1 MPISDHTLTI
11 ASATPWSSARARLAG
26 LGAEARAAARDPAFL
41 VMGAL
46 LTGLVVVFTVLPI
59 GAVLVRSL
67 QTKEGALTW
76 ENFHEFFARRAYYRA
91 LINSLILSTA
101 SMILVTVTGFVL
113 AYLATRGPRVLR
125 GPLTFVSLLPFVAP
139 PFVFSVALIILGGR
153 RGIVTQ
159 FLGLDVSI
167 YGWPGVLLVQL
178 VSFLPIAFLLI
189 ENVLV
194 SLDPSLDDAADDL
207 GARPGRVLRTVTIP
221 LAWPGTVKAA
231 LLVFILA
238 IADFGNPMIIGG
250 GMSLLATDAYLLA
263 VGEQN
268 LRMASVLSL
277 FLVVPSLCLFAIHR
291 YLLRETR
298 VTTITGNLASSQS
311 RRSSPIILIPMLAV
325 AVAVGVVILALFGV
339 VFVGAFTETIGVR
352 NRFTLAHFASRFGLQ
367 YLWTSIR
374 MALSAGC
381 LAAIGG
387 TILAYILERKRMPG
401 RSGVEFLALL
411 GLSVP
416 GTVLGLGYLLAF
428 HNPPLALTGTLLI
441 MVVNTGFR
449 ELPAAMEAG
458 MSKLRQ
464 LDVALEEASADL
476 GVGPVGTFFKVVVP
490 NIGSAFMA
498 GLIYAFMTGMITV
511 SAIAFLVSPGANL
524 ASIYILQL
532 AEMGYLGEGCAVS
545 VMLIAIVFI
554 CVVTLKWIARRTGFD
569 IIRGR

>member
-1 MPISDHTLTI
+1 VPVSDQTLTV
-11 ASATPWSSARARLAG
+11 ATTTPWASARARLAG
-26 LGAEARAAARDPAFL
+26 LGAEARASARDPVFL
-41 VMGAL
+41 VVGAL
-46 LTGLVVVFTVLPI
+46 LTGLVIVFTVLPI
-59 GAVLVRSL
+59 GVVLGRSL
-67 QTKEGALTW
+67 QTKEGAFTW
-76 ENFHEFFARRAYYRA
+76 NNFLEFFSRRAYYRA
-91 LINSLILSTA
+91 LINSLILST
-101 SMILVTVTGFVL
+101 SSTLLVTATGFVL
-113 AYLATRGPRVLR
+113 AYLVTRGPRALR
-125 GPLTFVSLLPFVAP
+125 GPFTFVSLLPFVAP
-139 PFVFSVALIILGGR
+139 PFAFSVALIILAGR
-153 RGIVTQ
+153 RGILTQ
-159 FLGLDVSI
+159 LLGLNVSI
-167 YGWPGVLLVQL
+167 YGWPGVLVVQL

-194 SLDPSLDDAADDL
+194 SLDPSLEDAADDL
-207 GARPGRVLRTVTIP
+207 GAKPGRVLFTVTIP
-221 LAWPGTVKAA
+221 LAWPGTLKAA

-268 LRMASVLSL
+268 LRMASVLSV
-277 FLVVPSLCLFAIHR
+277 FLVIPSLFLFAIHR

-298 VTTITGNLASSQS
+298 VTTITGNLASSQP
-311 RRSSPIILIPMLAV
+311 RRSSPIILLPMLAAA
-325 AVAVGVVILALFGV
+325 AVVGLTILALFGV
-339 VFVGAFTETIGVR
+339 VFAGAFTEAIGPR
-352 NRFTLAHFASRFGLQ
+352 NNFTLAHFGSRFGLQ
-367 YLWTSIR
+367 YLWTSIK
-374 MALSAGC
+374 MGLAAGF

-387 TILAYILERKRMPG
+387 TVLAYILERKRIPG
-401 RSGVEFLALL
+401 RGGIEFLTLL

-428 HNPPLALTGTLLI
+428 HNPPVALTGTFLI
-441 MVVNTGFR
+441 LVLNTGFR

-464 LDVALEEASADL
+464 LDLAIEEASADL
-476 GVGPVGTFFKVVVP
+476 GVGPVGTFLKVVVP

-532 AEMGYLGEGCAVS
+532 AEMGYLGEGCAIS
-545 VMLIAIVFI
+545 VMLIAIVFA
-554 CVVTLKWIARRTGFD
+554 CVVMLKWIAHRTGFD

>member
-1 MPISDHTLTI
+1 MSDHTLTV
-11 ASATPWSSARARLAG
+11 ATTTPWASARARLAG
-26 LGAEARAAARDPAFL
+26 LGAEAQAAARDPAFL
-41 VMGAL
+41 AVGAL
-46 LTGLVVVFTVLPI
+46 LTGLVLVFTVLPI
-59 GAVLVRSL
+59 GTVLIRSF
-67 QTKEGALTW
+67 QTKEGMFTW
-76 ENFHEFFARRAYYRA
+76 ENFLEFFSRRAYYRA
-91 LINSLILSTA
+91 LINSLILSTL
-101 SMILVTVTGFVL
+101 SMVLVTTTGFVM

-125 GPLTFVSLLPFVAP
+125 GSFTFISLLPFVAP
-139 PFVFSVALIILGGR
+139 PFAFSVALIILGGR
-153 RGIVTQ
+153 RGFVTQ
-159 FLGLDVSI
+159 LLGLNVSI
-167 YGWPGVLLVQL
+167 YGWPGVLLVQV
-178 VSFLPIAFLLI
+178 VSFLPIAFLMI

-194 SLDPSLDDAADDL
+194 SLDPSLEDAADDL
-207 GARPGRVLRTVTIP
+207 GARPERILRTVTIP
-221 LAWPGTVKAA
+221 LAWPGTLKAA

-250 GMSLLATDAYLLA
+250 GMSLLATDAYSLA

-268 LRMASVLSL
+268 LRMASVLSVFLVIPSL
-277 FLVVPSLCLFAIHR
+277 FLFVIHR

-325 AVAVGVVILALFGV
+325 AAVVGLIILALFGV
-339 VFVGAFTETIGVR
+339 IFVGAFTEAIGVR
-352 NRFTLAHFASRFGLQ
+352 NRFTLAHFVSRFGLQ
-367 YLWTSIR
+367 YLWTSIK
-374 MALSAGC
+374 MALSAGF
-381 LAAIGG
+381 LAATGG
-387 TILAYILERKRMPG
+387 IVLAYILERKRLPG
-401 RSGVEFLALL
+401 RGAIEFLALL

-428 HNPPLALTGTLLI
+428 HNPPLVLTGTLLI

-476 GVGPVGTFFKVVVP
+476 GVGPVGTFLKVVVP

-554 CVVTLKWIARRTGFD
+554 CVVGLKWIARRTGFD

>member
-1 MPISDHTLTI
+1 MAVSDHSLTV
-11 ASATPWSSARARLAG
+11 SGLTPWASARAGLAR
-26 LGAEARAAARDPAFL
+26 LGAEGRAAARDPAFL
-41 VMGAL
+41 AVGTV

-59 GAVLVRSL
+59 GAVLARSL
-67 QTKEGALTW
+67 QTKEGGFTW
-76 ENFHEFFARRAYYRA
+76 NNFLEFFSRRAYYRA
-91 LINSLILSTA
+91 LINSLVLSTA
-101 SMILVTVTGFVL
+101 SMVLVTATGFVM
-113 AYLATRGPRVLR
+113 AYLATRGPRMLR

-159 FLGLDVSI
+159 FLGLNVSI
-167 YGWPGVLLVQL
+167 YGWPGVLMVQV

-194 SLDPSLDDAADDL
+194 SMDPSLEDAADDL
-207 GARPGRVLRTVTIP
+207 GARPGRILRTVTIP
-221 LAWPGTVKAA
+221 LAWPGTLKAA

-238 IADFGNPMIIGG
+238 IADFGNPMIVGG

-268 LRMASVLSL
+268 LRMASVLSA

-298 VTTITGNLASSQS
+298 VTTITGNLASSQL
-311 RRSSPIILIPMLAV
+311 RRSSPLVLLPMLAIAG
-325 AVAVGVVILALFGV
+325 AVILIILALFGV

-352 NRFTLAHFASRFGLQ
+352 NGFTLAHFVSRFGLQ
-367 YLWTSIR
+367 YLWTSVK
-374 MALSAGC
+374 MALSAGF

-387 TILAYILERKRMPG
+387 TVLAYILERKRLPG
-401 RSGVEFLALL
+401 RGIIEFLALL

-464 LDVALEEASADL
+464 LDVAIEEASADL
-476 GVGPVGTFFKVVVP
+476 GVGPVGTFLKVVVP

-545 VMLIAIVFI
+545 VMLIAIVFA
-554 CVVTLKWIARRTGFD
+554 CVVMLKWIARRTGFD

>member
-1 MPISDHTLTI
+1 MPVSDHTLTV
-11 ASATPWSSARARLAG
+11 ATTTPWVSARGRLAG
-26 LGAEARAAARDPAFL
+26 LGAEARAAARDPVFL
-41 VMGAL
+41 VVGAL
-46 LTGLVVVFTVLPI
+46 LTGLVIVFTVLPI
-59 GAVLVRSL
+59 GVVLVRSL
-67 QTKEGALTW
+67 QTKEGAFTW
-76 ENFHEFFARRAYYRA
+76 NNFLEFFSRRAYYRA
-91 LINSLILSTA
+91 LINSLILST
-101 SMILVTVTGFVL
+101 SSTLLVTATGFVL
-113 AYLATRGPRVLR
+113 AYLVTRGPRALR
-125 GPLTFVSLLPFVAP
+125 GPFTFVSLLPFVAP
-139 PFVFSVALIILGGR
+139 PFAFSVALIILAGR
-153 RGIVTQ
+153 RGILTQ
-159 FLGLDVSI
+159 FLGLNVSI
-167 YGWPGVLLVQL
+167 YGWPGVLVVQL

-194 SLDPSLDDAADDL
+194 SLDPSLEDAADDL
-207 GARPGRVLRTVTIP
+207 GARPGRVLFTVTIP
-221 LAWPGTVKAA
+221 LAWPGTLKAA

-268 LRMASVLSL
+268 LRMASVLSV
-277 FLVVPSLCLFAIHR
+277 FLVIPSLFLFAIHR
-291 YLLRETR
+291 YLLRESR

-311 RRSSPIILIPMLAV
+311 RRSSPIILLPMLAAA
-325 AVAVGVVILALFGV
+325 AVVGLAILALFGV
-339 VFVGAFTETIGVR
+339 VFAGAFTEAIGPR
-352 NRFTLAHFASRFGLQ
+352 NNFTLAHFGSRFGLQ
-367 YLWTSIR
+367 YLWTSIK
-374 MALSAGC
+374 MGLAAGF

-387 TILAYILERKRMPG
+387 TVLAYILERKRIPG
-401 RSGVEFLALL
+401 RGGIEFLTLL

-428 HNPPLALTGTLLI
+428 HNPPVALTGTFLI
-441 MVVNTGFR
+441 LVLNTGFR

-464 LDVALEEASADL
+464 LDLAIEEASADL
-476 GVGPVGTFFKVVVP
+476 GVGPVGTFLKVVVP

-545 VMLIAIVFI
+545 VMLIAIVFA
-554 CVVTLKWIARRTGFD
+554 CVVMLKWIAHRTGFD

>member
-1 MPISDHTLTI
+1 VPVSDQTLTI
-11 ASATPWSSARARLAG
+11 ATTTPWASARARLAG
-26 LGAEARAAARDPAFL
+26 LGAEARAAARDPVFL
-41 VMGAL
+41 VVGAL
-46 LTGLVVVFTVLPI
+46 LTGLVIVFTVLPI
-59 GAVLVRSL
+59 GVVLGRSL
-67 QTKEGALTW
+67 QTKEGAFTW
-76 ENFHEFFARRAYYRA
+76 NNFLEFFSRRAYYRA
-91 LINSLILSTA
+91 LINSLILST
-101 SMILVTVTGFVL
+101 SSTLLVTATGFVL
-113 AYLATRGPRVLR
+113 AYLVTRGPRTLR
-125 GPLTFVSLLPFVAP
+125 GPFTFVSLLPFVAP
-139 PFVFSVALIILGGR
+139 PFAFSVALIILAGR
-153 RGIVTQ
+153 RGILTQ
-159 FLGLDVSI
+159 FLGLNVSI
-167 YGWPGVLLVQL
+167 YGWPGVLVVQL

-194 SLDPSLDDAADDL
+194 SLDPSLEDAADDL
-207 GARPGRVLRTVTIP
+207 GARPGRVLFTVTIP
-221 LAWPGTVKAA
+221 LAWPGTLKAA

-268 LRMASVLSL
+268 LRMASVLSV
-277 FLVVPSLCLFAIHR
+277 FLVIPSLFLFAIHR

-311 RRSSPIILIPMLAV
+311 RRSSPIILLPMLAAA
-325 AVAVGVVILALFGV
+325 AVVGLTILALFGV
-339 VFVGAFTETIGVR
+339 VFAGAFTEAIGPR
-352 NRFTLAHFASRFGLQ
+352 NNFTLAHFGSRFGLQ
-367 YLWTSIR
+367 YLWTSIK
-374 MALSAGC
+374 MGLAAGF

-387 TILAYILERKRMPG
+387 TVLAYILERKRIPG
-401 RSGVEFLALL
+401 RGGIEFLTLL

-428 HNPPLALTGTLLI
+428 HNPPVALTGTFLI
-441 MVVNTGFR
+441 LVLNTGFR

-464 LDVALEEASADL
+464 LDLAIEEASADL
-476 GVGPVGTFFKVVVP
+476 GVGPVGTFLKVVVP

-532 AEMGYLGEGCAVS
+532 AEMGYLGEGCAIS
-545 VMLIAIVFI
+545 VMLIAIVFA
-554 CVVTLKWIARRTGFD
+554 CVVMLKWIAHRTGFD

>member
-1 MPISDHTLTI
+1 MRASDDTLSITTT
-11 ASATPWSSARARLAG
+11 TPWASARARLAG

-41 VMGAL
+41 VVGL
-46 LTGLVVVFTVLPI
+46 LLAGLVLIFTVLPI
-59 GAVLVRSL
+59 GTVLARSL
-67 QTKEGALTW
+67 QTREGSFTW
-76 ENFHEFFARRAYYRA
+76 GNFLEFFSRRAYYRA
-91 LINSLILSTA
+91 LINSLILSTV
-101 SMILVTVTGFVL
+101 SMILVTVAGFVM
-113 AYLATRGPRVLR
+113 AYLATRGPRMLR
-125 GPLTFVSLLPFVAP
+125 GPLTFVTLLPFVAP
-139 PFVFSVALIILGGR
+139 PFAFSVALIILGGR

-159 FLGLDVSI
+159 FLGLNVSI

-194 SLDPSLDDAADDL
+194 SLDPSLEDAADDL

-221 LAWPGTVKAA
+221 LTWPGTVKAA

-268 LRMASVLSL
+268 LRMASVLSV
-277 FLVVPSLCLFAIHR
+277 FLVMPSLGLFVIHR

-311 RRSSPIILIPMLAV
+311 RRASPFILLPMALV
-325 AVAVGVVILALFGV
+325 ALVVGLVILALFGV
-339 VFVGAFTETIGVR
+339 IFMGAFTEAIGVR
-352 NRFTLAHFASRFGLQ
+352 NRFTLAHFASRFGLE
-367 YLWTSIR
+367 YLWTSIK
-374 MALSAGC
+374 MALSAGA

-387 TILAYILERKRMPG
+387 IVLAYILERKRIPG
-401 RSGVEFLALL
+401 RGAIEFLALL

-441 MVVNTGFR
+441 MVLNTGFR

-476 GVGPVGTFFKVVVP
+476 GVGPVGTFLRVVVP
-490 NIGSAFMA
+490 NVGSAFMA

-532 AEMGYLGEGCAVS
+532 SEMGYLGEGCAVS

-554 CVVTLKWIARRTGFD
+554 CVVVLKWIARRTGFD

>member
-1 MPISDHTLTI
+1 VPVSDQTLTI
-11 ASATPWSSARARLAG
+11 ATTTPWASARARLAG
-26 LGAEARAAARDPAFL
+26 LGAEARAAARDPVFL
-41 VMGAL
+41 VVGAL
-46 LTGLVVVFTVLPI
+46 LTGLVIVFTVLPI
-59 GAVLVRSL
+59 GVVLGRSL
-67 QTKEGALTW
+67 QTKEGAFTW
-76 ENFHEFFARRAYYRA
+76 NNFLEFFSRRAYYRA
-91 LINSLILSTA
+91 LINSLILST
-101 SMILVTVTGFVL
+101 SSTLLVTATGFVL
-113 AYLATRGPRVLR
+113 AYLVTRGPRTLR
-125 GPLTFVSLLPFVAP
+125 GPFTFVSLLPFVAP
-139 PFVFSVALIILGGR
+139 PFAFSVALIILAGR
-153 RGIVTQ
+153 RGILTQ
-159 FLGLDVSI
+159 FLGLNVSI
-167 YGWPGVLLVQL
+167 YGWPGVLVVQL

-194 SLDPSLDDAADDL
+194 SLDPSLEDAADDL
-207 GARPGRVLRTVTIP
+207 GARPGRVLFTVTIP
-221 LAWPGTVKAA
+221 LAWPGTLKAA

-268 LRMASVLSL
+268 LRMASVLSV
-277 FLVVPSLCLFAIHR
+277 FLVIPSLFLFAIHR

-298 VTTITGNLASSQS
+298 VTTITGNLASSQP
-311 RRSSPIILIPMLAV
+311 RRSSPIILLPMLAAA
-325 AVAVGVVILALFGV
+325 AVVGLTILALFGV
-339 VFVGAFTETIGVR
+339 VFAGAFTEAIGPR
-352 NRFTLAHFASRFGLQ
+352 NNFTLAHFGSRFGLQ
-367 YLWTSIR
+367 YLWTSIK
-374 MALSAGC
+374 MGLAAGF

-387 TILAYILERKRMPG
+387 TVLAYILERKRIPG
-401 RSGVEFLALL
+401 RGGIEFLTLL

-428 HNPPLALTGTLLI
+428 HNPPVALTGTFLI
-441 MVVNTGFR
+441 LVLNTGFR

-464 LDVALEEASADL
+464 LDLAIEEASADL
-476 GVGPVGTFFKVVVP
+476 GVGPVGTFLKVVVP

-545 VMLIAIVFI
+545 VMLIAIVFA
-554 CVVTLKWIARRTGFD
+554 CVVMLKWIAHRTGFD

>member
-1 MPISDHTLTI
+1 VPVSDQTLTI
-11 ASATPWSSARARLAG
+11 ATTTPWASARARLAG
-26 LGAEARAAARDPAFL
+26 LGAEARAAARDPVFL
-41 VMGAL
+41 VVGAL
-46 LTGLVVVFTVLPI
+46 LTGLVIVFTVLPI
-59 GAVLVRSL
+59 GVVLGRSL
-67 QTKEGALTW
+67 QTKEGAFTW
-76 ENFHEFFARRAYYRA
+76 NNFLEFFSRRAYYRA
-91 LINSLILSTA
+91 LINSLILST
-101 SMILVTVTGFVL
+101 SSTLLVTATGFVL
-113 AYLATRGPRVLR
+113 AYLVTRGPRTLR
-125 GPLTFVSLLPFVAP
+125 GPFTFVSLLPFVAP
-139 PFVFSVALIILGGR
+139 PFAFSVALIILAGR
-153 RGIVTQ
+153 RGILTQ
-159 FLGLDVSI
+159 FLGLNVSI
-167 YGWPGVLLVQL
+167 YGWPGVLVVQL

-194 SLDPSLDDAADDL
+194 SLDPSLEDAADDL
-207 GARPGRVLRTVTIP
+207 GARPGRVLFTVTIP
-221 LAWPGTVKAA
+221 LAWPGTLKAA

-268 LRMASVLSL
+268 LRMASVLSV
-277 FLVVPSLCLFAIHR
+277 FLVIPSLFLFAIHR

-298 VTTITGNLASSQS
+298 VTTITGNLASSQP
-311 RRSSPIILIPMLAV
+311 RRSSPIILLPMLAAA
-325 AVAVGVVILALFGV
+325 AVVGLTILALFGV
-339 VFVGAFTETIGVR
+339 VFAGAFTEAIGPR
-352 NRFTLAHFASRFGLQ
+352 NNFTLAHFGSRFGLQ
-367 YLWTSIR
+367 YLWTSIK
-374 MALSAGC
+374 MGLAAGF

-387 TILAYILERKRMPG
+387 TVLAYILERKRFPG
-401 RSGVEFLALL
+401 RGGIEFLTLL

-428 HNPPLALTGTLLI
+428 HNPPVALTGTFLI
-441 MVVNTGFR
+441 LVLNTGFR

-464 LDVALEEASADL
+464 LDLAIEEASADL
-476 GVGPVGTFFKVVVP
+476 GVGPVGTFLKVVVP

-545 VMLIAIVFI
+545 VMLIAIVFA
-554 CVVTLKWIARRTGFD
+554 CVVMLKWIAHRTGFD

>member
-1 MPISDHTLTI
+1 MVPATTL
-11 ASATPWSSARARLAG
+11 ASARLRLAG
-26 LGAEARAAARDPAFL
+26 VGAEARAAARDPAFL
-41 VMGAL
+41 AAGSL
-46 LTGLVVVFTVLPI
+46 LAGLVLLFTVLPI
-59 GAVLVRSL
+59 GVVLVRSL
-67 QTKEGALTW
+67 QTKEGAFTW
-76 ENFHEFFARRAYYRA
+76 ENFIEFFSRRAYYRA
-91 LINSLILSTA
+91 LVNSLVLSTA
-101 SMILVTVTGFVL
+101 SMVLVTAVGFVM
-113 AYLATRGPRVLR
+113 AYLATRGPRMLR
-125 GPLTFVSLLPFVAP
+125 GPLTFVTLLPFVAP
-139 PFVFSVALIILGGR
+139 PFAFSVALIILGGR

-159 FLGLDVSI
+159 LLGLNVSI

-178 VSFLPIAFLLI
+178 VSFLPIAFLMI
-189 ENVLV
+189 QNVLV
-194 SLDPSLDDAADDL
+194 SLDPGLEDAADDL
-207 GARPGRVLRTVTIP
+207 GARPARVLRTVTLP
-221 LAWPGTVKAA
+221 LTWPGTLKVA

-268 LRMASVLSL
+268 LRMASVLSV
-277 FLVVPSLCLFAIHR
+277 FLVLPSLLLFIIHR

-298 VTTITGNLASSQS
+298 VTTITGNLASSELP
-311 RRSSPIILIPMLAV
+311 RTSPAVLIPMLAV
-325 AVAVGVVILALFGV
+325 AAVVAVVIVALFSV
-339 VFVGAFTETIGVR
+339 VFVGAFTEAIGVR
-352 NRFTLAHFASRFGLQ
+352 NRFTLAHFASRIGLE
-367 YLWTSIR
+367 YLWTSIQ
-374 MALSAGC
+374 MALSAGV
-381 LAAIGG
+381 LAATGG
-387 TILAYILERKRMPG
+387 IVLAYILERKRIPG
-401 RSGVEFLALL
+401 RAGIEFLALL

-464 LDVALEEASADL
+464 LDAAIEEASADL
-476 GVGPVGTFFKVVVP
+476 GVGPVGTFLKVVVP

-511 SAIAFLVSPGANL
+511 SAVAFLVSPGANL

-545 VMLIAIVFI
+545 VMLIAIVFT
-554 CVVTLKWIARRTGFD
+554 CVVTLKWIAHRTGFD

>member
-1 MPISDHTLTI
+1 MADQTLTV
-11 ASATPWSSARARLAG
+11 ATTTPWASARARLAG
-26 LGAEARAAARDPAFL
+26 LGAEARASARDPVFL
-41 VMGAL
+41 VVGAL
-46 LTGLVVVFTVLPI
+46 LTGLVIVFTVLPI
-59 GAVLVRSL
+59 GVVLGRSL
-67 QTKEGALTW
+67 QTKEGAFTW
-76 ENFHEFFARRAYYRA
+76 NNFLEFFSRRAYYRA
-91 LINSLILSTA
+91 LINSLILST
-101 SMILVTVTGFVL
+101 SSTLLVTATGFVL
-113 AYLATRGPRVLR
+113 AYLVTRGPRVLR
-125 GPLTFVSLLPFVAP
+125 GPFTFVSLLPFVAP
-139 PFVFSVALIILGGR
+139 PFAFSVALIILAGR
-153 RGIVTQ
+153 RGILTQ
-159 FLGLDVSI
+159 LLGLNVSI
-167 YGWPGVLLVQL
+167 YGWPGVLVVQL

-194 SLDPSLDDAADDL
+194 SLDPSLEDAADDL
-207 GARPGRVLRTVTIP
+207 GARPGRVLFTVTIP
-221 LAWPGTVKAA
+221 LAWPGTLKAA

-268 LRMASVLSL
+268 LRMASVLSV
-277 FLVVPSLCLFAIHR
+277 FLVIPSLFLFAIHR

-298 VTTITGNLASSQS
+298 VTTITGNLASSQP
-311 RRSSPIILIPMLAV
+311 RRSSPIILLPMLAAA
-325 AVAVGVVILALFGV
+325 AVVGLTILALFGV
-339 VFVGAFTETIGVR
+339 VFAGAFTEAIGPR
-352 NRFTLAHFASRFGLQ
+352 NNFTLAHFGTRFGLQ
-367 YLWTSIR
+367 YLWTSIK
-374 MALSAGC
+374 MGLAAGF

-387 TILAYILERKRMPG
+387 TVLAYILERKRIPG
-401 RSGVEFLALL
+401 RGGIEFLTLL

-428 HNPPLALTGTLLI
+428 HNPPVALTGTFLI
-441 MVVNTGFR
+441 LVLNTGFR

-464 LDVALEEASADL
+464 LDLAIEEASADL
-476 GVGPVGTFFKVVVP
+476 GVGPVGTFLKVVVP

-545 VMLIAIVFI
+545 VMLIAIVFA
-554 CVVTLKWIARRTGFD
+554 CVVMLKWIAHRTGFD